1 MNNGALPTHL
11 KPLRE
16 PTVYKE
22 GFGGA
27 KARLVVPSRCVPSRC
42 VPSRCVLGTLLPLA
56 AAVAVQALS
65 VRVVAEGV

>member
-1 MNNGALPTHL
+1 MNKGALPTHL

-22 GFGGA
+22 GFGDA
-27 KARLVVPSRCVPSRC
+27 KARL
-42 VPSRCVLGTLLPLA
+42 VPSRCVLGTLVPLA
-56 AAVAVQALS
+56 AAVAVQALG

>member
-22 GFGGA
+22 GFGGT
-27 KARLVVPSRCVPSRC
+27 LV
-42 VPSRCVLGTLLPLA
+42 PLA